1 MAEYSVSNHIL
12 DIPLLQSVCDSLY
25 DVKRFLLQE
34 DIKHLIVLVET
45 DIDYVE
51 GNLKDLVYPDR
62 SEFQNVEGPKE
73 INILLNTIFVKAIEN
88 YKSFSKYAF
97 EIVSWFMGDKTF
109 GDEVTKVL
117 RDLEVEYVGDVGV
130 SQGSLVID
138 YVKGFG
144 LVAGDLFAESTVWS
158 QQSRER
164 MDLCAVS
171 FLTKWMSTNQ
181 PHWEEQAVAVSNFF
195 SAAEHYV
202 KERIPSQISESYR
215 HITRIVLSN
224 NILKPV
230 KSLYLTV
237 LQEDAKRCGRND
249 ESHNDYSRVKQMLL
263 DLNLMCLLDIF
274 TTHGIR
280 DSSLRLD
287 WTSLRPL
294 LEECGL
300 KKGQIYE
307 IKSYLLLPRLSS
319 GTESTSH
326 EVQQQQLS
334 MTPGVLLPPSA
345 FTKHS

>member
-1 MAEYSVSNHIL
+1 M
-12 DIPLLQSVCDSLY
+12 
-25 DVKRFLLQE
+25 
-34 DIKHLIVLVET
+34 
-45 DIDYVE
+45 
-51 GNLKDLVYPDR
+51 
-62 SEFQNVEGPKE
+62 
-73 INILLNTIFVKAIEN
+73 
-88 YKSFSKYAF
+88 
-97 EIVSWFMGDKTF
+97 
-109 GDEVTKVL
+109 
-117 RDLEVEYVGDVGV
+117 EYVGDVGV

-144 LVAGDLFAESTVWS
+144 SVAGDLFAELTVWS

-164 MDLCAVS
+164 MDLCAVG
-171 FLTKWMSTNQ
+171 FLTKWTSTNQ

-202 KERIPSQISESYR
+202 EERIPSQISESYK

-224 NILKPV
+224 NIPKPV

-237 LQEDAKRCGRND
+237 LQEDAERCGRND
-249 ESHNDYSRVKQMLL
+249 ESHNDYSCVKQMLL
-263 DLNLMCLLDIF
+263 DLDLMCLLDIF

-280 DSSLRLD
+280 DSSLCLD

-334 MTPGVLLPPSA
+334 MTPGVLLPSSA

>member
-1 MAEYSVSNHIL
+1 
-12 DIPLLQSVCDSLY
+12 
-25 DVKRFLLQE
+25 
-34 DIKHLIVLVET
+34 
-45 DIDYVE
+45 
-51 GNLKDLVYPDR
+51 
-62 SEFQNVEGPKE
+62 
-73 INILLNTIFVKAIEN
+73 
-88 YKSFSKYAF
+88 
-97 EIVSWFMGDKTF
+97 MGDETF

-164 MDLCAVS
+164 MDLCAVG
-171 FLTKWMSTNQ
+171 FLSKWMSTNQ
-181 PHWEEQAVAVSNFF
+181 PHWEQQAVAVSNFF

-202 KERIPSQISESYR
+202 KERIPSQISESYK
-215 HITRIVLSN
+215 HITRIVLSH
-224 NILKPV
+224 NIPKPV

-237 LQEDAKRCGRND
+237 LQEDAERCRRND
-249 ESHNDYSRVKQMLL
+249 ESHNDYSRVKQMLFDL
-263 DLNLMCLLDIF
+263 DLMCLLDIF

-280 DSSLRLD
+280 DSALLLD

-319 GTESTSH
+319 GTESISH

-334 MTPGVLLPPSA
+334 ITPGVLLPPSA